1 MAATLKKNFPLKWKL
16 LYFLGLLFLDFLT
29 VVYLEQTKETAH
41 DVRKNNRLRYRQS
54 IFFELKEITKV
65 ASWFYHYFCGLVM
78 IILPVFED
86 HQP

>member
-1 MAATLKKNFPLKWKL
+1 M
-16 LYFLGLLFLDFLT
+16 LFLDFLT

-41 DVRKNNRLRYRQS
+41 DVRKNNRLRYGES
-54 IFFELKEITKV
+54 IFFELKGITKV
-65 ASWFYHYFCGLVM
+65 ASWFYHYFCGLGKITSLSLCFVM